1 LEAALTAKRKL
12 IAVLSYLSVL
22 LFFPL
27 NLFKKDDFIR
37 YHAKQGVVFFVLS
50 ILIVFTFWLPVV
62 GWICL
67 LALLVI
73 WATGIF
79 NVITGKMEPL
89 PVIGRIAERIS
100 I

>member
-1 LEAALTAKRKL
+1 MTAKRKL

>member
-1 LEAALTAKRKL
+1 LTAKRKL

-22 LFFPL
+22 LFLPL

-50 ILIVFTFWLPVV
+50 IVVVFAFWLPVV